1 MIIIIII
8 ICYFFLLLS
17 FLLFLLLL
25 LFSLLFCFVVTFVEL
40 LLQFFF
46 LFFFL
51 FFLLLLLSLRG
62 WDHCWH
68 GQDVIPQP
76 TRASDAEAGPLE
88 TGHRNQMDVSKWP
101 FSWGHIARNRKQD
114 YQDLS
119 LSICTY
125 IYICIPII
133 RIYIFQSIWWLRG
146 SSEGSYGQVYS
157 ILNGEPVGATN
168 RVSQLCRDNLFRV
181 VATWR
186 LCRDKDDKP
195 WNGTSSHIYLAGRW
209 SWITS
214 FSTHFASWYPGTMLQ
229 SSMIYNDL
237 MGLSWILVDTTI
249 SRGSKSFPAL
259 TGTEK

>member
-1 MIIIIII
+1 MARMWFHSPLAQAMQRPGPWKQDIETKWMCQNGHFHGDILQEIGNRIIKI
-8 ICYFFLLLS
+8 S
-17 FLLFLLLL
+17 
-25 LFSLLFCFVVTFVEL
+25 
-40 LLQFFF
+40 
-46 LFFFL
+46 
-51 FFLLLLLSLRG
+51 LSLYLY
-62 WDHCWH
+62 
-68 GQDVIPQP
+68 I
-76 TRASDAEAGPLE
+76 
-88 TGHRNQMDVSKWP
+88 
-101 FSWGHIARNRKQD
+101 
-114 YQDLS
+114 
-119 LSICTY
+119 Y

-186 LCRDKDDKP
+186 LCRDKDDNP
-195 WNGTSSHIYLAGRW
+195 WNGASSHIYLAGRW
-209 SWITS
+209 SWITL
-214 FSTHFASWYPGTMLQ
+214 FSTHFASCYPGTMLQ